1 MQLLIRMTCTPHLK
15 WINCPKLISS
25 FMLEISQNILANLN
39 FKDSRIF
46 SENCLINIKLSS
58 LAIMTLRLTKKD
70 TKANSKIPNIKMPLW
85 IQINKSKALRN
96 AVLIW
101 NIKWLRFKDW
111 EYSEVLILL
120 NSLIGDSCMLQ
131 NKVNNSGNQY
141 QIILI
146 FWLLMVHPM
155 ES

>member
-70 TKANSKIPNIKMPLW
+70 TKANSKIPNIKMPL
-85 IQINKSKALRN
+85 
-96 AVLIW
+96 
-101 NIKWLRFKDW
+101 
-111 EYSEVLILL
+111 
-120 NSLIGDSCMLQ
+120 
-131 NKVNNSGNQY
+131 
-141 QIILI
+141 
-146 FWLLMVHPM
+146 
-155 ES
+155 